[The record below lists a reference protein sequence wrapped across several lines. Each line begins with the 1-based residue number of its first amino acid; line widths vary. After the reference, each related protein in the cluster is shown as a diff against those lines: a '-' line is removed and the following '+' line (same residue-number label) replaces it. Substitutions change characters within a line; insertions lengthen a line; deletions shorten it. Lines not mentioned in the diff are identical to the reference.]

1 MKFIIEHL
9 EDEVWEWCIL
19 EYRHMSEFVGKEN
32 LIFTNIPKK
41 EAHKLEKFGK
51 VHSESVLQLNFRNC
65 CLLEMNT
72 DKELVNS
79 DKNKFDYFIFGGILG
94 DNPPKGRTKILHK
107 LKCEMRNLGSEQL
120 STDTAVLVTKMI
132 LDGKKLSEIEFKD
145 TIELELKDGEDI
157 ILPYRY
163 VIKNG
168 KPVLPKGLF
177 EMLRDQEGI

>member
-1 MKFIIEHL
+1 
-9 EDEVWEWCIL
+9 
-19 EYRHMSEFVGKEN
+19 
-32 LIFTNIPKK
+32 
-41 EAHKLEKFGK
+41 
-51 VHSESVLQLNFRNC
+51 
-65 CLLEMNT
+65 
-72 DKELVNS
+72 
-79 DKNKFDYFIFGGILG
+79 
-94 DNPPKGRTKILHK
+94 
-107 LKCEMRNLGSEQL
+107 
-120 STDTAVLVTKMI
+120 MI